1 MYNAPIA
8 DAAPGN
14 AAQKSS
20 DWSDIAHWRD
30 RGERSLMGSM
40 ACKTRTMT
48 ATDAFVARENIAR
61 MRSQLEVTADAATRA
76 TLRRLL
82 DEQLGRL
89 RVAEACERSELD

>member
-1 MYNAPIA
+1 
-8 DAAPGN
+8 
-14 AAQKSS
+14 
-20 DWSDIAHWRD
+20 
-30 RGERSLMGSM
+30 
-40 ACKTRTMT
+40 MT